1 MNLKERYKSS
11 GKKRK
16 FKFFVFYLLL
26 ATFLIF
32 YSTYSRYTTIEE
44 GQPKAYIANWKVK
57 INNEDITNKQTL
69 SNMITLVPDTSRET
83 TTDNKLAP
91 GKTGFFDIIIDPTG
105 TEVAIEYTINFDITN
120 LPTGIILTNYEII
133 EDGISTNFTNTSIFG
148 IINLT
153 ETEQA
158 LNENNKKTIRVYW
171 EWQKDTTEIPTE
183 EDIYDISV
191 TINVRQKLSE

>member
-91 GKTGFFDIIIDPTG
+91 GKTGF
-105 TEVAIEYTINFDITN
+105 
-120 LPTGIILTNYEII
+120 LT
-133 EDGISTNFTNTSIFG
+133 
-148 IINLT
+148 
-153 ETEQA
+153 
-158 LNENNKKTIRVYW
+158 
-171 EWQKDTTEIPTE
+171 
-183 EDIYDISV
+183 
-191 TINVRQKLSE
+191 